1 MTDVDNP
8 KLLAIQA
15 VKAQATMSQT
25 NLGAWVP
32 ACQADSSTPAT
43 TIDAGLTDDVWTSPV
58 ADDYR
63 ARISAATSGC
73 DLAMSNIVSALT
85 SAENEIYDAGL
96 EKVPADSEE
105 AKWPGS

>member
-15 VKAQATMSQT
+15 IKTQATTSAS
-25 NLGAWVP
+25 NV
-32 ACQADSSTPAT
+32 SSWTPASAPGGAQT
-43 TIDAGLTDDVWTSPV
+43 TSIDAGLTDEVWTSPV

-63 ARISAATSGC
+63 SKISIASSSCNT
-73 DLAMSNIVSALT
+73 AMSAVVSALT

-96 EKVPADSEE
+96 DRVPADSPE
-105 AKWPGS
+105 ARWPDS